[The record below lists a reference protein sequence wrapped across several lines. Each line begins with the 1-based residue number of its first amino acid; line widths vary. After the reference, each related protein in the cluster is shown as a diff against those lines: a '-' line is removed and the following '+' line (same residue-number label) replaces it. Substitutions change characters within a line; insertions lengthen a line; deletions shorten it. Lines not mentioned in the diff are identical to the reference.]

1 MEVLGLRM
9 GRCALVSISVGWEST
24 TRKARHARNC
34 LWLRSSRNWGP
45 DTFSEHARKLHVMR
59 GQSTM
64 GTAHQGLESA
74 SSVPTGGQV
83 IRSIQRLRQFGVFD
97 DLRKTAALSDF
108 GTKNIIYGWNYSG
121 KTTLSRLFA
130 ALGQGKPYA
139 ECPTATFEVQTSTGQ
154 SVTEAT
160 LSTSNLKVEVFNS
173 DFVTTNLSWDGEDF
187 QSILLLG
194 DESIEAE
201 KAIEH
206 WSKRLTECRSRWAS
220 TRAKISDIDGRI
232 SGAKTTTAKA
242 IKTTLQIVEAFNA
255 THLAS
260 EITRLPAESQQAVL
274 SDEAYAADMRLA
286 MTSEQE
292 QLPAVPSISAP
303 MLSLLSLL
311 QDATPLLEYLP
322 AISTTLDHLRAHA
335 DIARW
340 VEQGLSL
347 HADVE
352 ACEFCGGPLTE
363 ERLTQLRGHFSK
375 DLTQH
380 KASLNALLNRV
391 KTAQLI
397 TGWLTPT
404 AFAPQFQAEATTLNT
419 KLKQLC
425 EAYNDDFD
433 RLMTAVQAKVDDPFV
448 DQLAPV
454 VFPDMSL
461 VIESTFT
468 QAKEIIHRN
477 NKSIGNFG
485 QEKKSAIGRLKAHFA
500 AKFALDTTQAKEN
513 KDRERALRYQGRL
526 KTLGEGMGQRI
537 KDLQAKIDR
546 AQKGRERLNE
556 RICGLLGSGTIQIEV
571 VRLNDTDRFT
581 LRRQGQPAR
590 NLSDGERT
598 AIAFAFFLTKL
609 EEHKSMDD
617 VIVYI
622 DDPISSLDSNHVFQ
636 IYSVIER
643 TFFKKVAQPNGK
655 EKWVTSCQQLFL
667 STHNFEFLEMLKKL
681 PVGGKADE
689 RYFFVKRTSPTSSTL
704 TDLPDSLR
712 RYTSEYHYLFSVIQ
726 EFVQN
731 PNKDDLGQLL
741 ALPNALRR
749 FVELYTYMRLPW
761 PGSSVEK
768 RLAAL
773 VGPEKSLRITKLL
786 HHFSHLETV
795 ERLATHSNVIADIE
809 AVANE
814 VIALLQEDPAH
825 LAALMQEDP
834 ALTP

>member
-1 MEVLGLRM
+1 MIATSDRL
-9 GRCALVSISVGWEST
+9 
-24 TRKARHARNC
+24 ARTGQPIDQTLDAVAPKQGPEHHH
-34 LWLRSSRNWGP
+34 LW
-45 DTFSEHARKLHVMR
+45 AC
-59 GQSTM
+59 
-64 GTAHQGLESA
+64 QGLGSA
-74 SSVPTGGQV
+74 SAVPTGGRV

-97 DLRKTAALSDF
+97 DFRKTAALSDF
-108 GTKNIIYGWNYSG
+108 GSKNIIYGWNYSG

-130 ALGQGKPYA
+130 ALGRGTPYA
-139 ECPTATFEVQTSTGQ
+139 ECPSATFEVQTSTGQ

-173 DFVTTNLSWDGEDF
+173 DFVAMNLSWTGEDF

-206 WSKRLTECRSRWAS
+206 WSKRLNECRGRWAG
-220 TRAKISDIDGRI
+220 TRTKISDIEGRI
-232 SGAKTTTAKA
+232 GGAKTTAAKS

-260 EITRLPAESQQAVL
+260 EITRLPADPQQAVL
-274 SDEAYAADMRLA
+274 SDEDYAADMRVA
-286 MTSEQE
+286 MASEKD
-292 QLPAVPSISAP
+292 QLPAVQSISTP
-303 MLSLLSLL
+303 SLSLMAMLP
-311 QDATPLLEYLP
+311 QATTLLEYLP

-347 HADVE
+347 HDDMSV
-352 ACEFCGGPLTE
+352 CEFCGGPLTE
-363 ERLTQLRGHFSK
+363 ERLKQLRGHFSK
-375 DLTQH
+375 DLAQH
-380 KASLNALLNRV
+380 KASLNALLTRLE
-391 KTAQLI
+391 KAQLA
-397 TGWLTPT
+397 TGWLTAT
-404 AFAPQFQAEATTLNT
+404 AFSTQFQVDAATLSTR
-419 KLKQLC
+419 LKQLC
-425 EAYNDDFD
+425 EAYNDDLV
-433 RLMTAVQAKVDDPFV
+433 RLMTAIQEKSDDPFV
-448 DQLAPV
+448 ALPAPAL
-454 VFPDMSL
+454 FPDITPIL
-461 VIESTFT
+461 ENAFI
-468 QAKEIIHRN
+468 QAQDLIHRN

-485 QEKKSAIGRLKAHFA
+485 QEKKSAIGRLKSHFA
-500 AKFALDTTQAKEN
+500 AKFSLDKNLAREG

-526 KTLGEGMGQRI
+526 KMLGEGIGKLI

-556 RICGLLGSGTIQIEV
+556 RISGLLGTGIIQIEV
-571 VRLNDTDRFT
+571 VHVNDTDRFT

-636 IYSVIER
+636 IYSIIEK
-643 TFFKKVAQPNGK
+643 TFFKKASQPGGQ

-667 STHNFEFLEMLKKL
+667 STHNFEFFEMLKKL

-689 RYFFVKRTSPTSSTL
+689 RYFFIKKTGPISSTL
-704 TDLPDSLR
+704 VDLPDSLR

-726 EFVQN
+726 DFVQN
-731 PNKDDLGQLL
+731 PSKDDLGQLL

-773 VGPEKSLRITKLL
+773 IGAEKSLRITKLL

-814 VIALLQEDPAH
+814 VMTLLQEDPVH
-825 LAALMQEDP
+825 LAALMREETV
-834 ALTP
+834 LTER

>member
-1 MEVLGLRM
+1 M
-9 GRCALVSISVGWEST
+9 
-24 TRKARHARNC
+24 
-34 LWLRSSRNWGP
+34 
-45 DTFSEHARKLHVMR
+45 
-59 GQSTM
+59 
-64 GTAHQGLESA
+64 
-74 SSVPTGGQV
+74 
-83 IRSIQRLRQFGVFD
+83 IRSIQRLRQFGIFD
-97 DLRKTAALSDF
+97 DFRKTAALSDF
-108 GTKNIIYGWNYSG
+108 GSKNIIYGWNYSG

-139 ECPTATFEVQTSTGQ
+139 ECPSATFEVQIATGQ
-154 SVTEAT
+154 SITDAT

-173 DFVTTNLSWDGEDF
+173 DFVAANLSWTGGDF

-201 KAIEH
+201 KAIER
-206 WSKRLTECRSRWAS
+206 WSKRLTECRSRWAN
-220 TRAKISDIDGRI
+220 TRTKISDIDGRI
-232 SGAKTTTAKA
+232 SVAKTTTAKA

-255 THLAS
+255 THLVS
-260 EITRLPAESQQAVL
+260 EIARLPADVQQALL
-274 SDEAYAADMRLA
+274 SDEAYATDMRLA

-292 QLPAVPSISAP
+292 QLPAVPSISVP
-303 MLSLLSLL
+303 MLSLMTLL
-311 QDATPLLEYLP
+311 QDATPLLGYLP

-335 DIARW
+335 DLARW

-347 HADVE
+347 HQNAT

-380 KASLNALLNRV
+380 KASLNVLLTRV
-391 KTAQLI
+391 KTAQLA
-397 TGWLTPT
+397 TEWLMSTI
-404 AFAPQFQAEATTLNT
+404 FAPQFQAEATALNT
-419 KLKQLC
+419 RLKHLC
-425 EAYNDDFD
+425 EAYNDDLV
-433 RLMTAVQAKVDDPFV
+433 RLIAAVQAKVDDPFV
-448 DQLAPV
+448 DSLAPE
-454 VFPDMSL
+454 VFPDLSPVL
-461 VIESTFT
+461 ESAFT
-468 QAKEIIHRN
+468 QAKNLIHRN

-485 QEKKSAIGRLKAHFA
+485 QEKKLSIGRLKAHFA
-500 AKFALDTTQAKEN
+500 AKFALDATQAKEN
-513 KDRERALRYQGRL
+513 KDRARALRYQGRL
-526 KTLGEGMGQRI
+526 KTLGEGMGQKI

-556 RICGLLGSGTIQIEV
+556 RISGLLGTGIIQIEV
-571 VRLNDTDRFT
+571 VRVNDADRFT

-609 EEHKSMDD
+609 EEHKSLED

-636 IYSVIER
+636 IYSVIEK
-643 TFFKKVAQPNGK
+643 TFFKKALQPNGQ

-667 STHNFEFLEMLKKL
+667 STHNFEFFEMLKKL

-689 RYFFVKRTSPTSSTL
+689 RYFFVKRTGPTTSTL
-704 TDLPDSLR
+704 TDLPESLR

-726 EFVQN
+726 EFVRS

-768 RLAAL
+768 RLGAL
-773 VGPEKSLRITKLL
+773 VGLEKSLRITKLL

-825 LAALMQEDP
+825 LAALMQKDP

>member
-1 MEVLGLRM
+1 
-9 GRCALVSISVGWEST
+9 
-24 TRKARHARNC
+24 
-34 LWLRSSRNWGP
+34 
-45 DTFSEHARKLHVMR
+45 
-59 GQSTM
+59 
-64 GTAHQGLESA
+64 
-74 SSVPTGGQV
+74 V
-83 IRSIQRLRQFGVFD
+83 IRSIQRLRHFGVFD
-97 DLRKTAALSDF
+97 DFRKTAALSDF
-108 GTKNIIYGWNYSG
+108 GSKNIIYGWNYSG

-139 ECPTATFEVQTSTGQ
+139 ECPSATFEVQTSTGQ

-173 DFVTTNLSWDGEDF
+173 DFVVANLSWTGEDF

-201 KAIEH
+201 KSIEQ
-206 WSKRLTECRSRWAS
+206 WSKRLTECRSRWAN
-220 TRAKISDIDGRI
+220 TRTKIGDIDGRI

-255 THLAS
+255 THLVS
-260 EITRLPAESQQAVL
+260 EITRLPVDPQQAVL

-286 MTSEQE
+286 MTSGKE
-292 QLPAVPSISAP
+292 QLPAVPSIGSP
-303 MLSLLSLL
+303 TLSLLTLL

-347 HADVE
+347 HEGAA

-380 KASLNALLNRV
+380 KASLNALLTRV
-391 KTAQLI
+391 ETAQLA

-404 AFAPQFQAEATTLNT
+404 AFAPQLQAEATTLNT
-419 KLKQLC
+419 SLKQLC
-425 EAYNDDFD
+425 EAYNGDLV
-433 RLMTAVQAKVDDPFV
+433 RLMAAVQAKVDDPFV
-448 DQLAPV
+448 DQPAPV
-454 VFPDMSL
+454 VFPDMSPVL
-461 VIESTFT
+461 ESTFT
-468 QAKEIIHRN
+468 QAKDLIHRN

-500 AKFALDTTQAKEN
+500 AKFALDSTQAKESKN
-513 KDRERALRYQGRL
+513 RAYAVRYQGRL
-526 KTLGEGMGQRI
+526 KALGEGMGQQI
-537 KDLQAKIDR
+537 KDLRAKIDR
-546 AQKGRERLNE
+546 AQKGRARLNE
-556 RICGLLGSGTIQIEV
+556 RISGLLGTGIIQIEV
-571 VRLNDTDRFT
+571 VRVNDTDRFA

-609 EEHKSMDD
+609 EEHKSLDD

-636 IYSVIER
+636 IYSVMEK
-643 TFFKKVAQPNGK
+643 TFFKKATQPNGK
-655 EKWVTSCQQLFL
+655 EKWVTSCQQLIL
-667 STHNFEFLEMLKKL
+667 STHNFEFFEMLKKL
-681 PVGGKADE
+681 PVGGKEDE
-689 RYFFVKRTSPTSSTL
+689 RYFFVKRTGPATSTL

-712 RYTSEYHYLFSVIQ
+712 RYTSEYHYLFSVIH

-731 PNKDDLGQLL
+731 PSKDDLGQLL

-814 VIALLQEDPAH
+814 VMALLQEDPAH
-825 LAALMQEDP
+825 LAALMQEEP
-834 ALTP
+834 ALNP